1 MSKKFR
7 DLVTGIVLRAATIF
21 AATIFAVTI
30 FAVTILPMAANA
42 QAVSLQEQL
51 AAQYKLAKMG
61 SDSSGWS
68 IVEEGTLLSIQKGG
82 IKGSPYKTSFTR
94 SVTFQDG
101 TVHAAADPA
110 SGKAGDIKNK
120 LCGVFKKCPTTPD
133 AVNDESTTK
142 LFAKG
147 DKVYAT
153 KIDVGLDKDT
163 VTMAIVACDTCN
175 KTDPPTYNK
184 ANVVFV
190 FPKGS
195 LATASAGQVED
206 TIGTLLS
213 ISTDDSKQGDGGQQ
227 GGDQQQGADQQ
238 QGGDQGGQQPAAQQQ
253 AAAEA
258 PPPAE
263 PASIDKGMTTDQ
275 VQAAL
280 GKPDKIVN
288 LGTKTIYYYKDMKV
302 IFLSGK
308 VSDVQ

>member
-7 DLVTGIVLRAATIF
+7 DLIPGIVFLAAMIF
-21 AATIFAVTI
+21 
-30 FAVTILPMAANA
+30 PMGLANA
-42 QAVSLQEQL
+42 QAVTLQEQL
-51 AAQYKLAKMG
+51 TAQYKLVKMG
-61 SDSSGWS
+61 SDTSGYS
-68 IVEEGTLLSIQKGG
+68 VVEEGTLLAIQKGG
-82 IKGSPYKTSFTR
+82 LLGVPYSDNSVQNNKYENGAVKAPNAMLTKGIGFGMKKF
-94 SVTFQDG
+94 
-101 TVHAAADPA
+101 
-110 SGKAGDIKNK
+110 GK
-120 LCGVFKKCPTTPD
+120 
-133 AVNDESTTK
+133 EQTTK

-153 KIDVGLDKDT
+153 KIDVSLDKDQ
-163 VTMAIVACDTCN
+163 VTMGIVACDKCN

-184 ANVVFV
+184 TNIIFV

-195 LATASAGQVED
+195 LATTSAGQVED

-213 ISTDDSKQGDGGQQ
+213 ISNDDAQQGDSGQQQ
-227 GGDQQQGADQQ
+227 GGDQQQQGADQGAQ
-238 QGGDQGGQQPAAQQQ
+238 PQAGQQQPPAAQEQ
-253 AAAEA
+253 
-258 PPPAE
+258 PPAE

-275 VQAAL
+275 VQAAM